1 MAPNELSKKNIC
13 QQQTA
18 ERRPDKDNE
27 VTFGGRQF
35 MLINIG
41 WLGVLAADESIKVHC
56 RVSLPQHHA
65 THRAS
70 RTSTPVPKSS

>member
-27 VTFGGRQF
+27 VTFDERQF